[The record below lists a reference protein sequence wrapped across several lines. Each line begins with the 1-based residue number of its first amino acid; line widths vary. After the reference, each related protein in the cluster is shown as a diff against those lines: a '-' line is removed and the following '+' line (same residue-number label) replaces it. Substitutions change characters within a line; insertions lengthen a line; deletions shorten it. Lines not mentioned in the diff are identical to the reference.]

1 MAQKKNKLL
10 WYLGGA
16 VVLLILFVIV
26 AKSAGWIGQEESIKV
41 SIAKVEKKTIVETV
55 SANGKIQPEV
65 EVKISSDVSGEITEL
80 FVKEGDSVRAGKLL
94 ARIDPE
100 LYQSSLD
107 RAEAA
112 LNNSRASLANAKA
125 RQLQSEAKF
134 NEIEQ
139 QFERNKKMH
148 EQKLISESEF
158 EASRSAYLSAKAD
171 IEAAKQTVI
180 GAQYTVKTQE
190 AGLKEARKNLT
201 RTEIFSPVTGVVSKL
216 NVEKGER
223 VVGTSQ
229 MAGTEMMRIANLNDM
244 EVSVDVNEND
254 IVKVSLSDTAEVEVD
269 AYNNRKFKGLVTE
282 IANSAT
288 TSATTTSDQVTNFVV
303 KVRILRS
310 SYEDLLQTYGNKRAV
325 FRPGMSA
332 SVEIQTEYVKDV
344 PALPIEAVTTR
355 SKDDLDST
363 KKDMKHKRPTP
374 PASAG
379 EEKNKDDAEVVFVCG
394 ADDKVSLRVV
404 KTGIQDD
411 KVIQIID
418 GLKEGEEVVSGPY
431 SAVSRTLKP
440 GDKVKKVSKEELF
453 ESSKSAAG
461 PPKD

>member
-1 MAQKKNKLL
+1 MAQKNNKLL

-16 VVLLILFVIV
+16 VALLIVFVLV
-26 AKSAGWIGQEESIKV
+26 AKSAGWIGQEEGIKV
-41 SIAKVEKKTIVETV
+41 SIAKVEKKTIIETV

-80 FVKEGDSVRAGKLL
+80 YIKEGDSVRAGTLL

-100 LYQSSLD
+100 LYQSALD

-112 LNNSRASLANAKA
+112 LNNSRANLANAKA
-125 RQLQSEAKF
+125 RQLQSEAKYNEVELAF
-134 NEIEQ
+134 N
-139 QFERNKKMH
+139 RNKKMH
-148 EQKLISESEF
+148 EQKLISDGEF
-158 EASRSAYLSAKAD
+158 ESSRSTYLSTKAD
-171 IEAAKQTVI
+171 IEAAKQTMI
-180 GAQYTVKTQE
+180 GAEYTVKTQE

-201 RTEIFSPVTGVVSKL
+201 RTEIFSPVTGIVSKL

-288 TSATTTSDQVTNFVV
+288 TSTATTSDQVTNFVV

-310 SYEDLLQTYGNKRAV
+310 SYQDLAKTFGTKRAV

-332 SVEIQTEYVKDV
+332 SVEIQSEYVKDV
-344 PALPIEAVTTR
+344 LSLPIEAVTTR
-355 SKDDLDST
+355 SKDALDST
-363 KKDMKHKRPTP
+363 KKDTKHKKFTP
-374 PASAG
+374 PVAG
-379 EEKNKDDAEVVFVCG
+379 EEKSKDDAEVVFVCG

-411 KVIQIID
+411 KFIQIVD
-418 GLKEGEEVVSGPY
+418 GVKEGEEVVSGPY
-431 SAVSRTLKP
+431 SAVSRTLKV

-453 ESSKSAAG
+453 DSKPGG

>member
-1 MAQKKNKLL
+1 MAQKKNNNKLI

-16 VVLLILFVIV
+16 VVVLIIIVVIG
-26 AKSAGWIGQEESIKV
+26 KKAGWVGKDEGIKV
-41 SIAKVEKKTIVETV
+41 SVVKVERKTVIETV

-65 EVKISSDVSGEITEL
+65 EVKMSSDVSGEITEL
-80 FVKEGDSVRAGKLL
+80 YVKEGDSVRAGTLL

-100 LYQSSLD
+100 LYQSSRD

-112 LNNSRASLANAKA
+112 LNNSKANLANSKA
-125 RQLQSEAKF
+125 RLLQSEAKF
-134 NEIEQ
+134 NEVEL
-139 QFERNKKMH
+139 QFNRNKKLH
-148 EQKLISESEF
+148 DQKLISDGEF
-158 EASRSAYLSAKAD
+158 ETSRSSFLSTKAD
-171 IEAAKQTVI
+171 IEASKQTVV
-180 GAQYTVKTQE
+180 GSEYTVKTQE

-201 RTEIFSPVTGVVSKL
+201 RTEIFAPVSGIISKL

-254 IVKVSLSDTAEVEVD
+254 IVKVSIGDTTEVEVD

-288 TSATTTSDQVTNFVV
+288 TSTATTSDQVTNFVV

-310 SYEDLLQTYGNKRAV
+310 SYQDLVKAFGRKRAV

-332 SVEIQTEYVKDV
+332 SVEIQTEYVANV
-344 PALPIEAVTTR
+344 PVLPIEAVTTR
-355 SKDDLDST
+355 NKSDLDST
-363 KKDMKHKRPTP
+363 KKDSSRKRTT
-374 PASAG
+374 A
-379 EEKNKDDAEVVFVCG
+379 EKSKDDAEVVFVCG
-394 ADDKVSLRVV
+394 ADNKLVLRAV

-411 KVIQIID
+411 KFIQIID
-418 GLKEGEEVVSGPY
+418 GVTEGEEVVSGPY
-431 SAVSRTLKP
+431 SAVSRTLKA

-453 ESSKSAAG
+453 DSKAEV
-461 PPKD
+461 KKE